1 MSELRALLVDV
12 GGVLVDDRK
21 WPAPGDDGFLNDI
34 LAANLGVAF
43 GREQPWFDQLLR
55 LRFTD
60 PCPPDW
66 RQSTLEVL
74 QAKLCELGADLC
86 DDDLRRICRAY
97 VVPMKHAVPLEPG
110 AVEAMREACALGL
123 RLAICSNTLVRG
135 GEDYRVD
142 MEHYGIADCF
152 EAYVTSLEVGYGKP
166 HPAMFETALA
176 ALGARPEETA
186 MLGDRLDRDIV
197 GARALGIRTIW
208 RRLSDDIAAPDP
220 APDAEIATLWEL
232 GPLLREWVNSQASRC

>member
-21 WPAPGDDGFLNDI
+21 WPAPGEDGFLTNI
-34 LAANLGVAF
+34 LTANLGQAF
-43 GREQPWFDQLLR
+43 GQTHPWFDQLLQ
-55 LRFTD
+55 LRFAD
-60 PCPPDW
+60 PCAPDW
-66 RQSTLEVL
+66 RQSTLDVL
-74 QAKLCELGADLC
+74 QATLCELGADLC

-97 VVPMKHAVPLEPG
+97 VVPMKDAVPLEPG

-152 EAYVTSLEVGYGKP
+152 QAYVTSLDVGYGKP
-166 HPAMFETALA
+166 HPAMFEAALA
-176 ALGARPEETA
+176 VLGARPEETA

-197 GARALGIRTIW
+197 GARGLGIRTIW
-208 RRLSDDIAAPDP
+208 RRLPHVTAAPDP
-220 APDAEIATLWEL
+220 VPDAEIATLSEL
-232 GPLLREWVNSQASRC
+232 GAVLQRWVRHVHAS